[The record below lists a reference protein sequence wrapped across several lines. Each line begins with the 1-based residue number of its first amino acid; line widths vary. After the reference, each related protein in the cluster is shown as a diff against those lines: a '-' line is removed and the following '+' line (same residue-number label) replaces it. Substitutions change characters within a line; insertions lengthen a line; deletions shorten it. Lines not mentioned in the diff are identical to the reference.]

1 MVKQIKETFQ
11 VSFIPCYF
19 VWEGTFACFLR
30 FASSRHRRHKVR
42 AEPLPHQKRIHQ
54 YFWILFGSS
63 TRKSRHT
70 NNFAQIDSLFNKKNT
85 SSLEYYKSLV
95 YFHFH
100 NNEGSGK
107 GTPVQLAISW
117 INRGCLCSCY
127 CIPPLLR
134 KRWEKCVLFRFYC
147 INYASVFI
155 NTQWTLTDSVMHA
168 LKSTE
173 YGIYLSTNSVRH
185 MFNFQ
190 YCWTLLF
197 GRIKWIWQASI
208 YGVWKNFE
216 ICMAKIGER
225 ICNTLK
231 F

>member
-1 MVKQIKETFQ
+1 MQNGKQIKETFQ

-30 FASSRHRRHKVR
+30 FASSRHKRHKVR

-70 NNFAQIDSLFNKKNT
+70 NNFAQIDSPFNKKNT

-107 GTPVQLAISW
+107 GTLVQLAISW

-134 KRWEKCVLFRFYC
+134 KRWEKCVLFRFYY

-190 YCWTLLF
+190 YCCT
-197 GRIKWIWQASI
+197 
-208 YGVWKNFE
+208 
-216 ICMAKIGER
+216 
-225 ICNTLK
+225 
-231 F
+231 